1 MNNHTG
7 ACARAL
13 SRHVRG
19 TVCAAIL
26 AASLLCTASYGADT
40 SVVAPPDAASDIASD
55 VAPAGGTPTAE
66 DIASMLNT
74 RFHIGLHE
82 ASKIGAAVLNAAKRD
97 TISPFLL
104 LAIIEVESRFDR
116 FAVSVVGAKG
126 LMQILP
132 SQHRD
137 LVVRTADL
145 TDADTNVSIG
155 SSILHDYIEASDG
168 DVHDALLRYSGGAK
182 GYPRRVN
189 ERMNMIRTA
198 FSVQSHDS
206 ARTTATAFRY

>member
-1 MNNHTG
+1 MNNHSG
-7 ACARAL
+7 ARARAR
-13 SRHVRG
+13 SRRVRG
-19 TVCAAIL
+19 ILGAAIL
-26 AASLLCTASYGADT
+26 AASLFGTASYGADA
-40 SVVAPPDAASDIASD
+40 SVVAPPDIAADA
-55 VAPAGGTPTAE
+55 APAGTPTAE
-66 DIASMLNT
+66 DIATMLNV

-104 LAIIEVESRFDR
+104 LAIIEVESNFDR

-132 SQHRD
+132 SQHRN

-145 TDADTNVSIG
+145 TDTDTNVSIG
-155 SSILHDYIEASDG
+155 SSILHGYIEASDG
-168 DVHDALLRYSGGAK
+168 DVQDALLRYSGGAK

-189 ERMNMIRTA
+189 ERMSMIRTA
-198 FSVQSHDS
+198 FRVQSRDS
-206 ARTTATAFRY
+206 AHDTVAAFRY